1 MRMLSPLGRNTQQG
15 GDSYGLSLH
24 IIHAVC
30 KKLAWWMFYGNLE
43 LPELDKIQTIKE
55 LSCVTYGL
63 IPLALFD
70 VSEVDFLLVTLH

>member
-15 GDSYGLSLH
+15 GDSFGLSLYS
-24 IIHAVC
+24 IHAVC
-30 KKLAWWMFYGNLE
+30 KKLARMFYGNLE